1 VNEHDYE
8 PVRGLPGLLPRGE
21 SVLWQGAPDWRS
33 LAWRAFLGGP
43 VALYFAAIMAWRFLD
58 HMAAGTPLREAAI
71 HTLWLGLV
79 GVVALAIIGVM
90 GWATARSTVYT
101 LTSKRLVI
109 RSGVALTL
117 SVNVPFRK
125 VASAE
130 LKPLGGG
137 RGDISLKIG
146 GGDKFS
152 YVLLWPNIRPW
163 RIGRPEPTMRSV
175 PDAQTVAAMLTDALR
190 AFEAEEGMDFG
201 KTPSA
206 ATSPQPARRAAGSAV
221 PAE

>member
-1 VNEHDYE
+1 
-8 PVRGLPGLLPRGE
+8 
-21 SVLWQGAPDWRS
+21 
-33 LAWRAFLGGP
+33 
-43 VALYFAAIMAWRFLD
+43 
-58 HMAAGTPLREAAI
+58 
-71 HTLWLGLV
+71 
-79 GVVALAIIGVM
+79 
-90 GWATARSTVYT
+90 
-101 LTSKRLVI
+101 VI

-175 PDAQTVAAMLTDALR
+175 PDAQNVAAMLTDALR

-206 ATSPQPARRAAGSAV
+206 ATAPQPARRAAGPAV